1 MKRLVPFA
9 LGLAFC
15 ACVHAQEVRGTVF
28 EVENPEAP
36 RAQWKRA
43 PSAGAFVIVHWT
55 GTRPGLAHY
64 ESVCIQAAIARTDA
78 QGRFEIAEPPPLRS
92 TFLVWRDD
100 PAVAVYKPG
109 FDDRRDLGVRGVQRE
124 LTLAPTRLDAA
135 QRAAFAELLSGMG
148 CRDDKANLVPLT
160 DPQGALLL
168 FEAALAAE
176 SPAKPPQK
184 PEVRVLQPGRPRPA
198 SP

>member
-1 MKRLVPFA
+1 MCVTESWAHYTRTMRFVPFA

-28 EVENPEAP
+28 EVENPDVP
-36 RAQWKRA
+36 RAQLKRT

-55 GTRPGLAHY
+55 GRRPGMAHY
-64 ESVCIQAAIARTDA
+64 ESVCISAAIGRTDA
-78 QGRFEIAEPPPLRS
+78 QGRFQIAEPPPLRS
-92 TFLVWRDD
+92 TFFVMRNE

-124 LTLAPTRLDAA
+124 MTLAPTRLDAA
-135 QRAAFAELLSGMG
+135 ERAVFVEMLSQMG
-148 CRDDKANLVPLT
+148 CRDDKGALVALT

-168 FEAALAAE
+168 FEEALTAE
-176 SPAKPPQK
+176 SGAKP
-184 PEVRVLQPGRPRPA
+184 R
-198 SP
+198 